1 MARRVCA
8 FRPTTASAF
17 GGESVLVNGAV
28 FKTVSETVRAG
39 SGRFDSYTP
48 PPGSEARN
56 SSFTRNPH
64 MIRDWVE
71 LNMTPGIGPRAAAK
85 LLERFGSAE
94 AVYDATRS
102 ELEQLRLAPDA
113 VDTIIGRNLRFTA
126 EAEIAAVRKLGGD
139 ILLLDDGVYPPSLR
153 EIYDPPIVLYVK
165 GAWSECLDQ
174 PCIGVVGSRKA
185 STYGQNAAMMLARDL
200 AQRRMTVVSGF
211 ARGIDA
217 AAHRGALEANGRTV
231 AVLGTG
237 IDEIYPRDHK
247 KLAEEILASG
257 GAVVSQFPL
266 GTPPVSENFPYRN
279 RIISG
284 LSLGVV
290 VVEAAENS
298 GSLITARLA
307 MEQNREV
314 FAVPGNIT
322 SRNSFGTN
330 YLIKGAG
337 AKLVQQWQDI
347 ASELPPE
354 LSAQL
359 LPPPSKKK
367 KKGELVD
374 QLQLAPQDLNENER
388 AILKLLTTDTPQQ
401 IDSLAETT
409 KLSITQL
416 TAALLTLEMRELIRA
431 LPGKCFVRKM

>member
-1 MARRVCA
+1 
-8 FRPTTASAF
+8 
-17 GGESVLVNGAV
+17 
-28 FKTVSETVRAG
+28 
-39 SGRFDSYTP
+39 
-48 PPGSEARN
+48 
-56 SSFTRNPH
+56 

-85 LLERFGSAE
+85 LLERFGSAD
-94 AVYDATRS
+94 AVYHATRS
-102 ELEQLRLAPDA
+102 ELEHLRLPPEA
-113 VDTIIGRNLRFTA
+113 VDSIISRDLQTAA
-126 EAEIAAVRKLGGD
+126 EAEIDAVRKLGGD
-139 ILLLDDGVYPPSLR
+139 ILLLDDGVYPSSLR

-165 GAWSECLDQ
+165 GAWPECLDQ
-174 PCIGVVGSRKA
+174 PCIGVVGSRRC
-185 STYGQNAAMMLARDL
+185 STYGQNAAVMLARDL
-200 AQRRMTVVSGF
+200 AKRGVTVVSGF

-217 AAHRGALEANGRTV
+217 AAHRGALEAGGRTV

-237 IDEIYPRDHK
+237 LDEIYPRDHN
-247 KLAEEILASG
+247 KLAADILAQG
-257 GAVVSQFPL
+257 GALVTQFPL
-266 GTPPVSENFPYRN
+266 RTPPVSENFPYRN

-347 ASELPPE
+347 ASELPQQI
-354 LSAQL
+354 SAKM
-359 LPPPSKKK
+359 LPPAVGTKSKTDRFSLMPE
-367 KKGELVD
+367 GLSVTETSVF
-374 QLQLAPQDLNENER
+374 
-388 AILKLLTTDTPQQ
+388 KLLTP
-401 IDSLAETT
+401 DSPAHVDWLIEKSKLAVSE
-409 KLSITQL
+409 L
-416 TAALLTLEMRELIRA
+416 TAALLSLEIRDLVRA
-431 LPGKCFVRKM
+431 LPGRCFVRRL